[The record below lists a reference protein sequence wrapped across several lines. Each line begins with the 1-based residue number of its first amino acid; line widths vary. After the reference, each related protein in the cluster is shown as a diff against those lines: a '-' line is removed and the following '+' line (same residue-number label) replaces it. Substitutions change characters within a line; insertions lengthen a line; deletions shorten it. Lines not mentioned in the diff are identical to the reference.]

1 MVPALIG
8 AVTAVV
14 VVAAGLAFIGGRVPE
29 MAILGGQA
37 TPEQTGSASGSLG
50 GPEVSPAS
58 PVPGGPEALG
68 PSIRAELD
76 FDTLRVGALQGAS
89 DAIADIVG
97 VNEVVPFPSPFDR
110 SVRMVGSGTHQF
122 CVSIPGLHSREV
134 SVAVDLYAGSLP
146 FGALELAAVPSN
158 GPATATGIPPE
169 LLTSLLPGRWY
180 HLGARWQ
187 PGTPGT
193 IEIRDGQGSELSSEL
208 ALVSELAP
216 VATFE
221 VVCLSASGMASDGE
235 LMLDNL
241 RVEQ

>member
-1 MVPALIG
+1 MRTAALG
-8 AVTAVV
+8 AVVAVLVV
-14 VVAAGLAFIGGRVPE
+14 VGGVAVLGGGAPE
-29 MAILGGQA
+29 MSILGGQG
-37 TPEQTGSASGSLG
+37 TPEQTGTGGGAGGPQSSGGTPAPSASS
-50 GPEVSPAS
+50 E
-58 PVPGGPEALG
+58 PEA
-68 PSIRAELD
+68 PSVRASFD
-76 FDTLRVGALQGAS
+76 FDMLRVGALQGAS

-122 CVSIPGLHSREV
+122 CVSIPGLDSREV

-169 LLTSLLPGRWY
+169 LVTSLLPGRWY

-193 IEIRDGQGSELSSEL
+193 IEIRDGQGGEFVSDL
-208 ALVSELAP
+208 ALVSELPP

-221 VVCLSASGMASDGE
+221 VVCLSASGMSPDGE
-235 LMLDNL
+235 LLLDNL